1 MLATV
6 VAQQGDTLLVQRANK
21 PWTGYGRMSRADAD
35 TERVA
40 LNAVRRLDVWQ
51 GRSHLRGALKGF
63 LIGTGTGLILGGA
76 IAYADR
82 ECCDGMSVLAIPTF
96 GVGGA
101 VVGTLFGA
109 AVGSARWRR
118 VRP

>member
-1 MLATV
+1 V

-21 PWTGYGRMSRADAD
+21 PWTGYGRMSRADSD
-35 TERVA
+35 TVRVA

-63 LIGTGTGLILGGA
+63 LIGTGTGLVLGGA
-76 IAYADR
+76 SAYANR
-82 ECCDGMSVLAIPTF
+82 GCCEGMSVLAIPTLT
-96 GVGGA
+96 VGGA
-101 VVGTLFGA
+101 MAGTLLGA

-118 VRP
+118 VRT